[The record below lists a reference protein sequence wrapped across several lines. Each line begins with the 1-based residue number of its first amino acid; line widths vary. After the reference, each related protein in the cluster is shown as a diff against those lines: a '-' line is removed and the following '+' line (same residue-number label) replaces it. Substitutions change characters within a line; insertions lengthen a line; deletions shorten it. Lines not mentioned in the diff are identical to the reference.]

1 METLKTSSL
10 HLVGKGL
17 LEAAFD
23 AALAHAH
30 QDIANRPK
38 VKAPRKVILE
48 LALTPA
54 DSGEDVVDAVN
65 VQFSIDQK
73 TPKQTLKRQMA
84 SFPRTKSLG
93 FETDTDKV
101 THAKNQRRLPH
112 SEEHGGDDSRNSEPA
127 GKEEEADPAEY

>member
-1 METLKTSSL
+1 MTKQEVEKA
-10 HLVGKGL
+10 

-30 QDIANRPK
+30 QDITNRPK
-38 VKAPRKVILE
+38 VKAPRKVVLE
-48 LALTPA
+48 LALTPT
-54 DSGEDVVDAVN
+54 DSGEDVVDAIN

-73 TPKQTLKRQMA
+73 IPKQTLKRQMA

-112 SEEHGGDDSRNSEPA
+112 SEEGSNETA
-127 GKEEEADPAEY
+127 GEVEEADPAEY

>member
-1 METLKTSSL
+1 METLKTSTL
-10 HLVGKGL
+10 PDVANGL

-23 AALAHAH
+23 AALAQVH
-30 QDIANRPK
+30 QDITNRPK

-73 TPKQTLKRQMA
+73 IPKQTLKRQMA
-84 SFPRTKSLG
+84 SFPKTKSLG
-93 FETDTDKV
+93 FETDTGKI
-101 THAKNQRRLPH
+101 THAKGQRRLPH
-112 SEEHGGDDSRNSEPA
+112 SEEQDAETAGKVEGTDGDDS
-127 GKEEEADPAEY
+127 AEY

>member
-1 METLKTSSL
+1 METLKTSTL
-10 HLVGKGL
+10 HNVASGL

-23 AALAHAH
+23 AALAQVH
-30 QDIANRPK
+30 QDITNRPR

-73 TPKQTLKRQMA
+73 IPRQTLKRQMA
-84 SFPRTKSLG
+84 SYPKTKSLG
-93 FETDTDKV
+93 FETDTDKI
-101 THAKNQRRLPH
+101 THAKGQRRLPH
-112 SEEHGGDDSRNSEPA
+112 SEESDSETAGKGKESEPV
-127 GKEEEADPAEY
+127 DPSEY

>member
-17 LEAAFD
+17 LGAAFD
-23 AALAHAH
+23 DALAKAH
-30 QDIANRPK
+30 QDIAERPK
-38 VKAPRKVILE
+38 VKAPRKVLLE

-54 DSGEDVVDAVN
+54 DSGEDVVDAIN
-65 VQFSIDQK
+65 IQFSVDCK
-73 TPKQTLKRQMA
+73 TPKHTLKRQMA

-112 SEEHGGDDSRNSEPA
+112 SEEEEAAGSA